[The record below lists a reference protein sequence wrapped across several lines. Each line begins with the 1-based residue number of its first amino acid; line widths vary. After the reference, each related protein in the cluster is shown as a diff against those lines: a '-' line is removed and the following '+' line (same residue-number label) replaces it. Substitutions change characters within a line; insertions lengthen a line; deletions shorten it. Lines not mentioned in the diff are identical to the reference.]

1 MNKRTVPPSSLPIT
15 QAITAG
21 ATSPEHKRFKTLLEK
36 TDKARLRLQQWQDQ
50 LPLFAQS
57 WRERVTPQ
65 AQRLAQARQAWV
77 LEMEQ
82 LLLGRKWSKADAQ
95 TLQRALVDLCET
107 LLQNDESNAELKAL
121 FNRHAEVDY
130 DSQGQEDLSE
140 MKHMLE
146 QMGGMDLGDEAPES
160 ADDLLQRAHE
170 QMAQRMAEERE
181 AQAGAENVRKP
192 QRARKPSK
200 AQAAAQAQAD
210 ADAQNASKT
219 VREVFR
225 KLAAALHPDRVAA
238 HASAEQRAHSTDL
251 MQQAN
256 AAYAAGDLLALL
268 TLQLQIE
275 QVNTAEAAKM
285 ASTQVRHFNKVLAEQ
300 LRELEAEIDSRQET
314 FELSYGL
321 MAQRRLD
328 PLQLGPIIKD
338 AVRELEDEHLQLAA
352 DRRTLGGDPA
362 SAKRYLKHLRALHR
376 MQDDGGGFF

>member
-1 MNKRTVPPSSLPIT
+1 MNKRTTLPIT

-57 WRERVTPQ
+57 WRDRVAPET
-65 AQRLAQARQAWV
+65 QRLAQQRQAWA

-95 TLQRALVDLCET
+95 TLQRALVEQCES
-107 LLQNDESNAELKAL
+107 LLQDDEDNAELRAL
-121 FNRHAEVDY
+121 FNRHSEVDY
-130 DSQGQEDLSE
+130 DSKDQENLAE

-146 QMGGMDLGDEAPES
+146 QMSGMDLGDDAPES

-170 QMAQRMAEERE
+170 QMAQQAAAERE
-181 AQAGAENVRKP
+181 ARAAAQGGREP
-192 QRARKPSK
+192 PRARKPSK
-200 AQAAAQAQAD
+200 AQAAAQAQAE
-210 ADAQNASKT
+210 ADAQHASKT

-225 KLAAALHPDRVAA
+225 KLAAALHPDRIAA
-238 HASAEQRAHSTDL
+238 DASAEQRARSTDL

-256 AAYAAGDLLALL
+256 AAYAADDLLALL

-275 QVNTAEAAKM
+275 QVNTAEAAQM
-285 ASTQVRHFNKVLAEQ
+285 AATQVRHFNKVLAEQ
-300 LRELEAEIDSRQET
+300 LRELEAEIDGRQEA

-321 MAQRRLD
+321 MASRRMD
-328 PLQLGPIIKD
+328 PLQLGTIIKE
-338 AVRELEDEHLQLAA
+338 AVRDVEDAQLQLAA
-352 DRRTLGGDPA
+352 ERRTLTGEAAG
-362 SAKRYLKHLRALHR
+362 AKRFLKHLRALQR
-376 MQDDGGGFF
+376 LDDDTGAFY